1 MIPFFAVLIAALVC
15 AGPAHAGFLV
25 PVVAGLFG
33 GGAIAT
39 AAASILVG
47 VGSSLVSRALQP
59 KQKAQGPGAISIDAP
74 TSGDGTPQT
83 IILGGRAVAG
93 HRTCPE
99 YSRGN
104 GKEWLTI
111 VRDLSD
117 MPINGLVSVWFG
129 NDRMA
134 VQGTQ
139 GAGGDVLVPRTTGAD
154 SGWFTPSG
162 GRYAGKLRVRFYD
175 GTQTAADPHLLA
187 EYGSH
192 PDRPWQADMR
202 LLGVA
207 YVIIELKRDQEV
219 FPGIPDLLFEVEG
232 IKLYDPRNGQ
242 MVWSNN
248 LALIAYNV
256 MRGIQM
262 PDGSIYGGGLD
273 DADLPLS
280 SWAPAINEAGAQN
293 WRGGLEVS
301 VGPQDYDGDMPYEVI
316 EHLLQGC
323 AGQVAESGGVWRV
336 RIGGPGLPVA
346 SVTDRDVVIS
356 ENQVFMPHQGPREVY
371 NGVTGQYS
379 ETAERWESKTTP
391 LRIDPA
397 YVARDGARNVVHLAY
412 HAVTDSQ
419 QCQKLIQMALDD
431 NRRQRTHELSLP
443 LDYAPV
449 EVLDTLSLSLP
460 YDGYVGKLVEVTA
473 KTTDPVTMG
482 QRVFVR
488 EVDPNDFTPAAV
500 TPLPT
505 IPVVTTPLAP
515 QPLPGWAVEP
525 VIVQDAEGRN
535 RRPGVRIMWTPL
547 PAEGIEWELRSQGA
561 TALAG
566 EGTTQEVEKGQ
577 RVITAGLINGTA
589 MQIRGRAVLRNRARA
604 WTEWTN
610 FIAPN
615 LGLGP
620 LDVDVPALREEV
632 LADLTILEEW
642 LDGEDGPL
650 QPLRDGV
657 TQAQADL
664 ADARLEL
671 ATDITAAET
680 LAMDNLNIARAYT
693 DTGLLNESVSR
704 VTGDQALA
712 AQIQTLTAV
721 LNSEN
726 YLENPRFSNG
736 LTGWSGFH
744 AATTTVVA
752 QDDGSSNAIIA
763 DAPTANF
770 VQLVGTSGGVRDIR
784 QDFAATFAENE
795 VLQWRIYAGANEA
808 GRTALALVQFYNSD
822 GVQLGS
828 TISTTLTL
836 TPNAWR
842 IFSGQHAAPAGTSSV
857 RFTLRVPAT
866 ASTSPISFTDGSVT
880 RVDQSVIARITDL
893 EVVVAENET
902 AFTLHRNEALSRLGS
917 NEAAITNEA
926 ATRSSAVSSLSG
938 QITTVSATANA
949 RNRTFRQSTAPSG
962 VVTGDIWY
970 DTSANN
976 RPRRWSG
983 TAWID
988 TDDTR
993 IAANTAAI
1001 TSEQIARA
1009 DADTALAG
1017 QINVVKATALSAG
1030 GSIFPATMANNAAAW
1045 RQGLG
1050 GQPGTGSAMNP
1061 AVTYFNGPLAG
1072 DHIGIAAGHSGN
1084 VHVVSDA
1091 VSEYTDGLIIRI
1103 SVRVKI
1109 DGGTTGKLR
1118 ALVSTLRSDYSNS
1131 RNLATGIEITPT
1143 TAGTWQT
1150 ISVDFTLPARLS
1162 DEVYFRAGVFSNS
1175 AVSPDLPIFI
1185 ASIRID
1191 DITLPA
1197 LNTASITNEAIAR
1210 ADGDSALAS
1219 QIATVSAVANARNR
1233 TFRQNAAPSG
1243 PVTGDVWYDTANGNL
1258 PKRWNGSA
1266 WVNTDD
1272 TRIAQNAAAV
1282 TNEAAARAT
1291 ADNALANQITTVS
1304 ARTDRGTAT
1313 GLLRVSAEATPAGVT
1328 SRIGLRAE
1336 ASAGGTAQ
1344 SAALFLEATAGG
1356 NSQVV
1361 IAADRVS
1368 IATGNGTGA
1377 SRRVPFVARNGNV
1390 FMGNAIVDTLSI
1402 GPNQV
1407 TVPAAQQ
1414 LSSILPGNLTWR
1426 NANTISYTLPFAG
1439 SAAIQW
1445 FGSQGY
1451 VIRQSQAIGIRL
1463 RINGVVQWSRIA
1475 GDPNGGFTIEQDWL
1489 AMGWRRDLPAGT
1501 HSIQV
1506 DWWSNNANLQLEDRT
1521 LIVQGSM
1528 R

>member
-25 PVVAGLFG
+25 PIVAGFFG

-74 TSGDGTPQT
+74 TSGDGTPQS

-104 GKEWLTI
+104 GREWLTI

-117 MPINGLVSVWFG
+117 MPINGLISVWFG

-162 GRYAGKLRVRFYD
+162 GKYAGKLRVRFYD

-232 IKLYDPRNGQ
+232 AKLYDPRNGQ

-256 MRGIQM
+256 MRGIQL

-273 DADLPLS
+273 EADLPLS
-280 SWAPAINEAGAQN
+280 SWGPAINEAGAQN

-346 SVTDRDVVIS
+346 SATDRDVVIS

-397 YVARDGARNVVHLAY
+397 YVARDGARNVVHLTY
-412 HAVTDSQ
+412 HAVTDSE

-449 EVLDTLSLSLP
+449 EVLDTLSLALP

-488 EVDPNDFTPAAV
+488 EVDPNDYTPPAV

-505 IPVVTTPLAP
+505 VPVVTTPLAP

-535 RRPGVRIMWTPL
+535 RRPGARIIWTPL

-561 TALAG
+561 TELAG

-604 WTEWTN
+604 WTAWTN
-610 FIAPN
+610 FIAPDI
-615 LGLGP
+615 GLNW
-620 LDVDVPALREEV
+620 VDFDQQLREDIE
-632 LADLTILEEW
+632 
-642 LDGEDGPL
+642 
-650 QPLRDGV
+650 
-657 TQAQADL
+657 ADL
-664 ADARLEL
+664 ALIPAAQEAAEDAR
-671 ATDITAAET
+671 
-680 LAMDNLNIARAYT
+680 
-693 DTGLLNESVSR
+693 
-704 VTGDQALA
+704 
-712 AQIQTLTAV
+712 
-721 LNSEN
+721 
-726 YLENPRFSNG
+726 
-736 LTGWSGFH
+736 
-744 AATTTVVA
+744 
-752 QDDGSSNAIIA
+752 
-763 DAPTANF
+763 
-770 VQLVGTSGGVRDIR
+770 
-784 QDFAATFAENE
+784 
-795 VLQWRIYAGANEA
+795 
-808 GRTALALVQFYNSD
+808 
-822 GVQLGS
+822 
-828 TISTTLTL
+828 
-836 TPNAWR
+836 
-842 IFSGQHAAPAGTSSV
+842 
-857 RFTLRVPAT
+857 
-866 ASTSPISFTDGSVT
+866 
-880 RVDQSVIARITDL
+880 
-893 EVVVAENET
+893 
-902 AFTLHRNEALSRLGS
+902 
-917 NEAAITNEA
+917 
-926 ATRSSAVSSLSG
+926 
-938 QITTVSATANA
+938 
-949 RNRTFRQSTAPSG
+949 
-962 VVTGDIWY
+962 
-970 DTSANN
+970 
-976 RPRRWSG
+976 
-983 TAWID
+983 
-988 TDDTR
+988 
-993 IAANTAAI
+993 
-1001 TSEQIARA
+1001 ARA
-1009 DADTALAG
+1009 DAVRSDHDALVEGFVGKLTDLSAADQGIQQRIDLVELSISNSSYIRKTDGDGPSIGLWDGIGAAADPVSSTSVPPGQTGRSIEVSAPGAFEAPTYTGASLNGTIFRIRGWVFVSAGATARAAIVSDTGATLAQGAAITGGWQQIDQQFTVGVETGAWAPAFLVTAGGTMRFWRVRLEDYSAAASLEASIAQNAQAIIDENTARVASVGTLTARANSLAG
-1017 QINVVKATALSAG
+1017 RIFPSDMRNNAEFWTHNLG
-1030 GSIFPATMANNAAAW
+1030 GSPETV
-1045 RQGLG
+1045 G
-1050 GQPGTGSAMNP
+1050 GM
-1061 AVTYFNGPLAG
+1061 
-1072 DHIGIAAGHSGN
+1072 AAGVTFGTHTAAGAYVRIPAAHSGN
-1084 VHVVSDA
+1084 VHVVSKA
-1091 VSEYTDGLIIRI
+1091 TTEFTPGKKIRLT
-1103 SVRVKI
+1103 VRLRTI
-1109 DGGTTGKLR
+1109 GGATTKLR
-1118 ALVSTLRSDYSNS
+1118 ALFVALRSDWSNS
-1131 RNLATGIEITPT
+1131 RSLNTGASVAT
-1143 TAGTWQT
+1143 TAGDTWQT
-1150 ISVDFTLPARLS
+1150 VTLDYTLPAALS
-1162 DEVYFRAGVFSNS
+1162 DEVWLRVGVFSNATS
-1175 AVSPDLPIFI
+1175 TPDRVIDI

-1191 DITLPA
+1191 DITASEAVRGELTGEITSIKGLDLNA
-1197 LNTASITNEAIAR
+1197 LDGTAFGVLLDQLQVNAGGTSAAITAQGSAIADLEGNASAGYLLR
-1210 ADGDSALAS
+1210 AQAGGAVSLLDLIAADGSGQTPTSIARLAAD
-1219 QIATVSAVANARNR
+1219 QILLEGSVFADQLAVVGVPTLVHDPLYKRLGSWVGLANA
-1233 TFRQNAAPSG
+1233 T
-1243 PVTGDVWYDTANGNL
+1243 L
-1258 PKRWNGSA
+1258 
-1266 WVNTDD
+1266 
-1272 TRIAQNAAAV
+1272 
-1282 TNEAAARAT
+1282 
-1291 ADNALANQITTVS
+1291 AL
-1304 ARTDRGTAT
+1304 
-1313 GLLRVSAEATPAGVT
+1313 EPA
-1328 SRIGLRAE
+1328 
-1336 ASAGGTAQ
+1336 ASAGGGVAAWGGETILRLLPTSAGAYARVLSRKVRCAPGQRVKVEVPAWASSAGRTASVRLFFYATEAQAGSSATNIATSNTVGTTRGTARIETEVPAGCAWMSLELASPAGTTTAQ
-1344 SAALFLEATAGG
+1344 AWFGYPELRIMDAANLVVAGG
-1356 NSQVV
+1356 AVAEWFSANTIRAMLGQFSSLQ
-1361 IAADRVS
+1361 AANITV
-1368 IATGNGTGA
+1368 GNGEVGTLKIA
-1377 SRRVPFVARNGNV
+1377 
-1390 FMGNAIVDTLSI
+1390 GNA
-1402 GPNQV
+1402 V

-1414 LSSILPGNLTWR
+1414 LASILPGNGTWR
-1426 NANTISYTLPFAG
+1426 NANTISYTLPFPG
-1439 SAAIQW
+1439 SAAISW

-1451 VIRQSQAIGIRL
+1451 VVRQSQAIGIRL
-1463 RINGVVQWSRIA
+1463 RINGVLQWQRIA

-1521 LIVQGSM
+1521 LIVQGAM